1 MDKNEGIWISGSGQ
15 LHATNV
21 AAGPKAQAV
30 TYAHHP
36 DAEQVTR
43 GPEHSREDLDR
54 TVFVIHGRD
63 SQARLRMFDLLRRMG
78 LHPLEWESIVQEV
91 GVASPY
97 LGDAVRAA
105 FTIAQA
111 ALVLMTPD
119 DIVRLHPS
127 LQESRPDP
135 EHSTQCQARPN
146 VLFEAGMAFGL
157 YPERTVL
164 VQMGRLRHF
173 SDMGGRNYIQFD
185 GSVSSVLKLRQ
196 RLQTAGCAVRAT
208 GEDFADIEHLQNLDA
223 YTRHA
228 AK

>member
-1 MDKNEGIWISGSGQ
+1 MNKNEGIWISGHGQ
-15 LHATNV
+15 INAANV
-21 AAGPKAQAV
+21 ASGPKARAV

-36 DAEQVTR
+36 DTEQSTR
-43 GPEHSREDLDR
+43 GPGHSREGLDR

-91 GVASPY
+91 GMASPY
-97 LGDAVRAA
+97 LGDTVRAA

-127 LQESRPDP
+127 LQGSGPDP
-135 EHSTQCQARPN
+135 EHGTQCQARPN

-164 VQMGRLRHF
+164 IKMGHLRDF
-173 SDMGGRNYIQFD
+173 SDIGGRNYIQFD
-185 GSVSSVLKLRQ
+185 GSVPSILKLRQ

-208 GEDFADIEHLQNLDA
+208 GEDFADTEHLQNLDA

-228 AK
+228 AR